1 MYKEKV
7 FGQLAVVYD
16 SESMRLPRLTVAGG
30 WTVVAGPVVIDWIRK
45 LKRPV
50 CYDYDFFVYNRNRF
64 TVFDAMRESGHLVD
78 GIRFEV
84 VARIIVKVANRFRIK
99 QDRQH

>member
-16 SESMRLPRLTVAGG
+16 SESMRLPRLTVADG
-30 WTVVAGPVVIDWIRK
+30 WTVVAGPVVIDWMRK

-50 CYDYDFFVYNRNRF
+50 CYDYDFFVYNCNRF
-64 TVFDAMRESGHLVD
+64 TVFDTMRESGHLVD

-84 VARIIVKVANRFRIK
+84 VARIIVKVANWLRIK
-99 QDRQH
+99 QDR